1 MPTEVT
7 SPDTRRKEAGETCNV
22 LVDFTDVLDKDS
34 STNET
39 ISSITSVAASGLTI
53 TSTAVTTTPRLING
67 REVRPGKA
75 IQFTV
80 AGGSNGTD
88 YSIVCTVVTSGS
100 QTRVRKLPLEVRSA

>member
-7 SPDTRRKEAGETCNV
+7 SPDTRRKEAGETRNV
-22 LVDFTDVLDKDS
+22 LVDFTDVLDKDG

-53 TSTAVTTTPRLING
+53 TSTAITTLPRNING

-80 AGGSNGTD
+80 AGGTNGID
-88 YSIVCTVVTSGS
+88 YQITCTVVSSGS
-100 QTRVRKLPLEVRSA
+100 QTIVKKLPLEVRSS